1 MSRYRGPR
9 LRIVRRLG
17 ELPGLTRK
25 LSKKE
30 NPPGQHGSSGANKKS
45 SQYSIRLRE
54 KQKLRYNYGITEK
67 QLLNYM
73 KKARKAKGSSGEILL
88 KLLEMR
94 IDNIVFRL
102 GMAPTIVAARQ
113 LVSHGHITINGSLLD
128 IPSYICQPKDVVS
141 VKENKAS
148 KKLVETFMESIS
160 GDSIPEH
167 LSFNKTTLSGEVKS
181 IVQRNWISLKINE
194 LLVIE
199 YYSRK
204 V

>member
-30 NPPGQHGSSGANKKS
+30 NSPGQHGSSAANQKS

-94 IDNIVFRL
+94 LDNIIFRL

-113 LVSHGHITINGSLLD
+113 LVSHGHIMVNKTSVD
-128 IPSYICQPKDVVS
+128 IPSYVFQPNDVIE

-148 KKLVETFMESIS
+148 KKLVENYLETTVSAS
-160 GDSIPEH
+160 LPEH
-167 LSFNKTTLSGEVKS
+167 LNFTKNTLTGEIKS

>member
-94 IDNIVFRL
+94 LDNIVFRL

-113 LVSHGHITINGSLLD
+113 LVSHGHILINGSLLD
-128 IPSYICQPKDVVS
+128 IPSYICQPKDVIS
-141 VKENKAS
+141 VKQNKAS
-148 KKLVETFMESIS
+148 KKLVETFMETIS
-160 GDSIPEH
+160 GELIPEH
-167 LSFNKTTLSGEVKS
+167 LSLNQATLSGEVKS

>member
-17 ELPGLTRK
+17 ELPGLTQK
-25 LSKKE
+25 ISKKE
-30 NPPGQHGSSGANKKS
+30 NSPGQHGLSAAKRKS

-54 KQKLRYNYGITEK
+54 KQKLRYNYGITER

-73 KKARKAKGSSGEILL
+73 KKARRAKGSSGEILL

-94 IDNIVFRL
+94 LDNIVFRL
-102 GMAPTIVAARQ
+102 GMAPTVMAARQ
-113 LVSHGHITINGSLLD
+113 LVSHGHILVNQRPVD
-128 IPSYICQPKDVVS
+128 IPSYVCRPQDLIQVRS
-141 VKENKAS
+141 AKAS
-148 KKLVETFMESIS
+148 QKLVETYVETNNLSS
-160 GDSIPEH
+160 LPEH
-167 LSFNKTTLSGEVKS
+167 LSFNASNLTGEVKS
-181 IVQRNWISLKINE
+181 FVQRNWISLQINE
-194 LLVIE
+194 LLVVE